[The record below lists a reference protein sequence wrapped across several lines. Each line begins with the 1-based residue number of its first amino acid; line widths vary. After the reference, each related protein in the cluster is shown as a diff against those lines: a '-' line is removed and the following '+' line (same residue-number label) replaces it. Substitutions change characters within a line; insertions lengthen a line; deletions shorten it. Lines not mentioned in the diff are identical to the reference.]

1 MAKQLLTVAEY
12 AKKMDIPA
20 ITIYK
25 QVERGALPHELR
37 FGRILIKV
45 LKTKKKHE

>member
-1 MAKQLLTVAEY
+1 MAKQLLTVSEY
-12 AKKMDIPA
+12 AKKTGIPA

-25 QVERGALPHELR
+25 QVERNAIDYEKK

-45 LKTKKKHE
+45 KT

>member
-12 AKKMDIPA
+12 AKKTGKKA

-25 QVERGALPHELR
+25 QVERGAIPHEVK

-45 LKTKKKHE
+45 D

>member
-12 AKKMDIPA
+12 AQKMGIPA

-25 QVERGALPHELR
+25 QVERKKIPHEIK

-45 LKTKKKHE
+45 K